1 MKLRNVFMTA
11 VACAVLVIA
20 AGTNSEKGMDGSSDT
35 SMGGNGSSQMGD
47 TMSISG
53 TVQELDM
60 TGGMLILQ
68 SDTGTDTLY
77 ITDQS
82 AIDTQQVK
90 QGAQVDVKYMD
101 NQGRKEIIE
110 IMPAGTPSSYKNEMP
125 DGKGSGKGSG
135 NGSGSETEITGTIQ
149 SVDPADS
156 SIVVQSDSG
165 TDPLYFDQDTKVQED
180 ALQPGSQATL
190 KYKMSGDRK
199 VATEVSPAS
208 PGNGGSDTSEPMPY

>member
-53 TVQELDM
+53 VVQELNITDS
-60 TGGMLILQ
+60 MLILQ
-68 SDTGTDTLY
+68 SGTGTDTLF
-77 ITDQS
+77 ITEQS
-82 AIDTQQVK
+82 AIDPQQIK
-90 QGAQVDVKYMD
+90 QGAQVDVKYIDM
-101 NQGRKEIIE
+101 QGRKEIIE
-110 IMPAGTPSSYKNEMP
+110 VMPMGTPSSYKNEMP
-125 DGKGSGKGSG
+125 DGNGSG
-135 NGSGSETEITGTIQ
+135 NGSGGEAEITGTIQ
-149 SVDPADS
+149 SVDSTDS

-165 TDPLYFDQDTKVQED
+165 TDTLYFDQDTKVLQD
-180 ALQPGSQATL
+180 ALQQGSQATL

-199 VATEVSPAS
+199 VATKVSPAS
-208 PGNGGSDTSEPMPY
+208 PGNGGSDSSEPMPY